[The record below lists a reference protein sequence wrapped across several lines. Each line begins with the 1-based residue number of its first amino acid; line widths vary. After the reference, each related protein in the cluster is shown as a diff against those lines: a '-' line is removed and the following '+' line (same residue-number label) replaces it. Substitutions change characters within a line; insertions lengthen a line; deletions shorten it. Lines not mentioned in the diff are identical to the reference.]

1 MIGTVSG
8 KLIFV
13 SGLTGAGKTTL
24 VCGALDVIENL
35 EPLLTY
41 TTRPP
46 RADEQPSREYMFV
59 SDTEY
64 EAIHAQSQKWD
75 ETIYDGHKYA
85 SDAEKFIADLAAGKN
100 VIVSVTPS
108 LDDIRAMT
116 RIYGVE
122 PVKIWID
129 TPKDV
134 ASARVQGDSER
145 AARVDNDSARD
156 YFDII
161 FEPVGDLDENI
172 DSFIKLIHTII

>member
-1 MIGTVSG
+1 
-8 KLIFV
+8 
-13 SGLTGAGKTTL
+13 
-24 VCGALDVIENL
+24 
-35 EPLLTY
+35 
-41 TTRPP
+41 
-46 RADEQPSREYMFV
+46 
-59 SDTEY
+59 
-64 EAIHAQSQKWD
+64 
-75 ETIYDGHKYA
+75 
-85 SDAEKFIADLAAGKN
+85 
-100 VIVSVTPS
+100 
-108 LDDIRAMT
+108 MT